1 MPTAR
6 RRIALLT
13 CLGLAVAL
21 AFTAAAQAQ
30 QSPFG
35 QILSGLGQPA
45 QAATRL
51 DQIQQRGVL
60 RVGTTGDF
68 KPFSYLN
75 PTTNQYEGY
84 DIDAAVLLAES
95 LGVKIEFVR
104 TSWPTLLKGL
114 QENQYDIAM
123 CGITRTLAR
132 QKVAALTHPYINVGK
147 SPLIRAADWQRFRT
161 LADIDQPGVRIGVN
175 PGGTNQ
181 RFVETAIKRA
191 TVVVIERNLSIPEKI
206 LAREVDVMITD
217 NVEAMIVSK
226 VDPRL
231 YAVDPDN
238 TYTKD
243 DFGYLLPRDEPA
255 WINYVNLWMDL
266 AKLKGDFARL
276 HQKWIR

>member
-1 MPTAR
+1 MKDTR
-6 RRIALLT
+6 RQIALLS
-13 CLGLAVAL
+13 CLGLALAL
-21 AFTAAAQAQ
+21 LLGGVAQAQ

-35 QILSGLGQPA
+35 QILSGIAQPA

-51 DQIQQRGVL
+51 DQILQRGVV
-60 RVGTTGDF
+60 RIGTTGDF

-75 PTTNQYEGY
+75 PTTNQYEGH

-104 TSWPTLLKGL
+104 TTWPTLLKGI

-123 CGITRTLAR
+123 CGITRNLAR
-132 QKVAALTHPYINVGK
+132 QKVAALSHPYINVGK
-147 SPLIRAADWQRFRT
+147 SPLIRAADWPRFKS

-181 RFVETAIKRA
+181 RFVDATIKRA

-206 LAREVDVMITD
+206 LTREVDVMITD
-217 NVEAMIVSK
+217 NVEAMIVSRA
-226 VDPRL
+226 DPRL
-231 YAVDPDN
+231 YAVEPDN

-243 DFGYLLPRDEPA
+243 DFGYLLPRDEHT